1 MATNTIHRNDQDTS
15 SSKTI
20 LGKTV
25 FQSLKYSALDAAVKS
40 PFYDWTLSSK
50 QIPHQLAV
58 KLIDPWPGNP
68 EAARQFCKG
77 QFSFEESLFPV
88 SCDLWT
94 DYGDHPT
101 LRHAIHSFA
110 FLRDLK
116 AMGGDI
122 ARKMARDHVMQ
133 WMERYDRFDH
143 NTWSTCTLSE
153 RLYFWLT
160 SYDFFGASAGNQFQQ
175 RYFDLVIRQARH
187 LSRTLT
193 HDNHGIALLRAA
205 RGLIYAGLS
214 FAGREQWV
222 MQGFNVILHE
232 IPKQIL
238 SDGGHVSRS
247 PTATADTLQIMFDI
261 RCALRRSDLPVP
273 EIIQHAID
281 RLGQAFKFFRG
292 HDKKLPLFHGSREG
306 DICALDSLYSQIPV
320 SNRIVK
326 SLPET
331 GFERVQMGRC
341 LMMIDACQSPM
352 PPLDRTSHSSPLAF
366 ELSYGRERVFVN
378 CGSHPTS
385 AEWKQILRHTAAH
398 NTLTI
403 NHAPAHDILP
413 NGSLARRHDPVRIK
427 RVDDKDSCLLEMQ
440 HNAWQAA
447 HGMTHKR
454 RLYISDQ
461 GLDIR
466 GEDTLSSDLA
476 PEDALDVTLR
486 FHLHPRVLVSL
497 VQEGQEALL
506 RLPSGLGF
514 RFFSVGGTLS
524 LENSIYVGTGL
535 KPIKTKQLVVTTR
548 MIDTNQQLKWALQ
561 RE

>member
-1 MATNTIHRNDQDTS
+1 MAVNTLSRSHNTNID
-15 SSKTI
+15 SKNF
-20 LGKTV
+20 LEN
-25 FQSLKYSALDAAVKS
+25 LKHSALDAAVKS

-58 KLIDPWPGNP
+58 KLIDPWAGN
-68 EAARQFCKG
+68 ENAARQLCKG
-77 QFSFEESLFPV
+77 QFSFEDSLFPV

-116 AMGGDI
+116 TMGGDV
-122 ARKMARDHVMQ
+122 ARKIARDHVTQ
-133 WMERYDRFDH
+133 WMERYDRFDKH
-143 NTWSTCTLSE
+143 TWNTNTLSE

-160 SYDFFGASAGNQFQQ
+160 SFDFFGASAGAQFQQ
-175 RYFDLVIRQARH
+175 RYFDMVVRQARH
-187 LSRTLT
+187 LSRALT
-193 HDNHGIALLRAA
+193 HDNHGVELLRAA

-214 FAGREQWV
+214 FHGREQWV
-222 MQGFNVILHE
+222 MHGFNVILNE

-238 SDGGHVSRS
+238 SDGGHISRA
-247 PTATADTLQIMFDI
+247 PTATADTLQIMLDI
-261 RCALRRSDLPVP
+261 RCALRRAELPVP

-292 HDKKLPLFHGSREG
+292 HDKKMPLFHGSREG
-306 DICALDSLYSQIPV
+306 DVAALDSIYAQIPV
-320 SNRIVK
+320 SNRIIK

-331 GFERVQMGRC
+331 GYERVQMGRC
-341 LMMIDACQSPM
+341 LMMVDACQSPT
-352 PPLDRTSHSSPLAF
+352 PPHDRTSHSSPLAF

-385 AEWKQILRHTAAH
+385 TEWKQVLRHTSAH

-403 NHAPAHDILP
+403 NHAPAHEMLP
-413 NGSLARRHDPVRIK
+413 NGSFARRQDPVRIK

-440 HNAWQAA
+440 HNAWQSS
-447 HGMTHKR
+447 HGITHKR
-454 RLYISDQ
+454 RLYVSDQ

-466 GEDTLSSDLA
+466 GEDTLSCDLA

-486 FHLHPRVLVSL
+486 FHLHPRALVSL
-497 VQEGQEALL
+497 VQEGQEALI

-514 RFFSVGGTLS
+514 RFFAVGGTLT
-524 LENSIYVGTGL
+524 LDNSIYLGTGL
-535 KPIKTKQLVVTTR
+535 KPIKTKQLVVTSR
-548 MIDTNQQLKWALQ
+548 MIEANHQLKWALQ